1 MDACMSLVDAVTV
14 VCVLLHRLLHVLYV
28 FIVGMMSQQCSA

>member
-14 VCVLLHRLLHVLYV
+14 VCTFCVHFASEWMPVCH
-28 FIVGMMSQQCSA
+28 